1 MKYSLELRGLNKY
14 NLEMVKSSFF
24 TLFLFIFFAIFPSS
38 LVRLEHNTKMAS
50 KAMERGFK
58 LILGSQSMARKRI
71 LAEMGYDFT
80 IVTADIDE
88 KAIRREKPEDLV
100 VAIAEAKADEI
111 ISKLGGRS
119 QFAQDPQPTILIT
132 ADTVVVYKGV
142 IREKPTSKEEAR
154 EFIKGYSGSH
164 GGVVGSVIVS
174 NLKTGVRK
182 GGWDKAE
189 VYFHEIPEKVIDDL
203 VKLLNTLVLPTL
215 NLTILIDDA
224 ITFKVA
230 GGLTLEHPLISPF
243 IDTVVGGVDTV
254 MGLPKELT
262 EKFISDVL

>member
-1 MKYSLELRGLNKY
+1 
-14 NLEMVKSSFF
+14 
-24 TLFLFIFFAIFPSS
+24 
-38 LVRLEHNTKMAS
+38 MAT

-71 LAEMGYDFT
+71 LAEMGYNFT

-88 KAIRREKPEDLV
+88 KAIRTEKPEDLV
-100 VAIAEAKADEI
+100 VAIAEAKAEEI
-111 ISKLGGRS
+111 ISKLGGQS
-119 QFAQDPQPTILIT
+119 QFAQDPEPTILIT

-164 GGVVGSVIVS
+164 GGVVGSVIVR
-174 NLKTGVRK
+174 NLKTGVRR

-189 VYFHEIPEKVIDDL
+189 VYFHEIPENVIDD
-203 VKLLNTLVLPTL
+203 
-215 NLTILIDDA
+215 LIDDA

>member
-1 MKYSLELRGLNKY
+1 
-14 NLEMVKSSFF
+14 
-24 TLFLFIFFAIFPSS
+24 
-38 LVRLEHNTKMAS
+38 MAK
-50 KAMERGFK
+50 KAMEKRFK
-58 LILGSQSMARKRI
+58 LILGSQSMARKQI

-88 KAIRREKPEDLV
+88 KAIRKEKPEDLV
-100 VAIAEAKADEI
+100 VAIAEAKANEI
-111 ISKLGGRS
+111 ILKFGGES
-119 QFAQDPQPTILIT
+119 QFAQDSQPTLLIT

-164 GGVVGSVIVS
+164 GGVVGSVLVR
-174 NLKTGVRK
+174 NLKTGVRR

-189 VYFHEIPEKVIDDL
+189 VYFHEIPEQVIDD
-203 VKLLNTLVLPTL
+203 
-215 NLTILIDDA
+215 LIDDA

-230 GGLTLEHPLISPF
+230 GGLMLEHPLISPF
-243 IDTVVGGVDTV
+243 IDSVVGGVDTV

-262 EKFISDVL
+262 ENFINDVL

>member
-1 MKYSLELRGLNKY
+1 M
-14 NLEMVKSSFF
+14 
-24 TLFLFIFFAIFPSS
+24 
-38 LVRLEHNTKMAS
+38 NTTRKQ
-50 KAMERGFK
+50 
-58 LILGSQSMARKRI
+58 LILGSQSMARKKI
-71 LAEMGYDFT
+71 LGEMGYDFT

-88 KAIRREKPEDLV
+88 KAIRRDNPQDLV
-100 VAIAEAKADEI
+100 VALAQAKADEI
-111 ISKLGGRS
+111 ISKLGGQS
-119 QFAQDPQPTILIT
+119 QFAQDPLPTLLIT

-154 EFIKGYSGSH
+154 QFIKGYSGSH

-174 NLKTGVRK
+174 NLKTGVQRA
-182 GGWDKAE
+182 GWDKAE
-189 VYFHEIPEKVIDDL
+189 IDDS
-203 VKLLNTLVLPTL
+203 
-215 NLTILIDDA
+215 

-262 EKFISDVL
+262 EKFITDVL

>member
-1 MKYSLELRGLNKY
+1 M
-14 NLEMVKSSFF
+14 
-24 TLFLFIFFAIFPSS
+24 SS
-38 LVRLEHNTKMAS
+38 LAGLGHPELEHNTMAT

-71 LAEMGYDFT
+71 LAEMGYNFT

-111 ISKLGGRS
+111 ISKLGGVS
-119 QFAQDPQPTILIT
+119 QFAQDPEPTLLIA

-154 EFIKGYSGSH
+154 QFIKGYSGSH
-164 GGVVGSVIVS
+164 GGVVGSVIVR
-174 NLKTGVRK
+174 NLKTGVRR

-189 VYFHEIPEKVIDDL
+189 VYFHEIPEQVIDD
-203 VKLLNTLVLPTL
+203 
-215 NLTILIDDA
+215 LIDDA

-243 IDTVVGGVDTV
+243 IDTVVGGADTV

-262 EKFISDVL
+262 EKFISEVL

>member
-1 MKYSLELRGLNKY
+1 
-14 NLEMVKSSFF
+14 MVKK
-24 TLFLFIFFAIFPSS
+24 T
-38 LVRLEHNTKMAS
+38 
-50 KAMERGFK
+50 MEKGFK

-88 KAIRREKPEDLV
+88 KAIRKDKPEDLV
-100 VAIAEAKADEI
+100 VAVAEAKANEI
-111 ISKLGGRS
+111 ISKLGGES
-119 QFAQDPQPTILIT
+119 QFAQDHHHQPTLLIT

-164 GGVVGSVIVS
+164 GGVVGSVIVR
-174 NLKTGVRK
+174 NLQTGVRR
-182 GGWDKAE
+182 GGWEKAE
-189 VYFHEIPEKVIDDL
+189 VYFHEIPEQVIDD
-203 VKLLNTLVLPTL
+203 
-215 NLTILIDDA
+215 LIDDA

-230 GGLTLEHPLISPF
+230 GGLMLEHPLISPF
-243 IDTVVGGVDTV
+243 IDSVMGGVDTV

-262 EKFISDVL
+262 QKFINDVL

>member
-1 MKYSLELRGLNKY
+1 
-14 NLEMVKSSFF
+14 
-24 TLFLFIFFAIFPSS
+24 
-38 LVRLEHNTKMAS
+38 MAT

-71 LAEMGYDFT
+71 LTEMGYNFT
-80 IVTADIDE
+80 VVTADIDE
-88 KAIRREKPEDLV
+88 KAIRTEKPEDLV
-100 VAIAEAKADEI
+100 VAIAEAKADEV
-111 ISKLGGRS
+111 ISKLGGQS
-119 QFAQDPQPTILIT
+119 QFEQDPEPTILIT
-132 ADTVVVYKGV
+132 ADTVVVYKGA
-142 IREKPTSKEEAR
+142 IREKPISKEEAR

-174 NLKTGVRK
+174 NLKTGVRR

-189 VYFHEIPEKVIDDL
+189 VYFHEIPEKVIDD
-203 VKLLNTLVLPTL
+203 
-215 NLTILIDDA
+215 LIDDA

-262 EKFISDVL
+262 EKFINDVL

>member
-1 MKYSLELRGLNKY
+1 MGLKTHKFFLRIL
-14 NLEMVKSSFF
+14 L
-24 TLFLFIFFAIFPSS
+24 IFVIFPSS
-38 LVRLEHNTKMAS
+38 LFRLEHNTTMTT

-71 LAEMGYDFT
+71 LAEMGYDYT

-88 KAIRREKPEDLV
+88 KAIRTEKPEDLV
-100 VAIAEAKADEI
+100 VALAEAKANEI
-111 ISKLGGRS
+111 ISKLGGES
-119 QFAQDPQPTILIT
+119 QFAKDPQPTLLIT

-142 IREKPTSKEEAR
+142 IREKPTTKEEAR

-164 GGVVGSVIVS
+164 GGVVGSVLVR
-174 NLKTGVRK
+174 NLKTGVKK

-189 VYFHEIPEKVIDDL
+189 VYFHEIPEQVIDG
-203 VKLLNTLVLPTL
+203 
-215 NLTILIDDA
+215 LIDDA
-224 ITFKVA
+224 ITYKVA

-243 IDTVVGGVDTV
+243 IDSVVGGVDTV

-262 EKFISDVL
+262 EKFINDVLL

>member
-1 MKYSLELRGLNKY
+1 
-14 NLEMVKSSFF
+14 MVK
-24 TLFLFIFFAIFPSS
+24 LFLQFLLFFAIFPSS
-38 LVRLEHNTKMAS
+38 LFRLEQNATMTS

-71 LAEMGYDFT
+71 LAEMGYDYT

-88 KAIRREKPEDLV
+88 KAIRTDKPEDLV
-100 VAIAEAKADEI
+100 VALAEAKANEI
-111 ISKLGGRS
+111 ISKLGGES
-119 QFAQDPQPTILIT
+119 QFAQDPQPTLLIT

-142 IREKPTSKEEAR
+142 IREKPTTKEEAR

-164 GGVVGSVIVS
+164 GGVVGSVLVS
-174 NLKTGVRK
+174 NLKTGVRR

-189 VYFHEIPEKVIDDL
+189 VYFHEIPEQVID
-203 VKLLNTLVLPTL
+203 N
-215 NLTILIDDA
+215 LIDDA
-224 ITFKVA
+224 ITYKVA

-243 IDTVVGGVDTV
+243 VDSVVGGVDTV

-262 EKFISDVL
+262 EKFINDVL

>member
-1 MKYSLELRGLNKY
+1 MGLKTH
-14 NLEMVKSSFF
+14 KI
-24 TLFLFIFFAIFPSS
+24 FLQILLIFVIFPSS
-38 LVRLEHNTKMAS
+38 LFRLERNTKMTT

-71 LAEMGYDFT
+71 LAEMGYDYT

-88 KAIRREKPEDLV
+88 KAIRTEKPEDLV
-100 VAIAEAKADEI
+100 VALAEAKANEI
-111 ISKLGGRS
+111 ISKLGGES
-119 QFAQDPQPTILIT
+119 QFAQDPQPTLLIT

-142 IREKPTSKEEAR
+142 IREKPTTKEEAR

-164 GGVVGSVIVS
+164 GGVVGSVLVR
-174 NLKTGVRK
+174 NLKTGVRR

-189 VYFHEIPEKVIDDL
+189 VYFHEIPEQVIDD
-203 VKLLNTLVLPTL
+203 
-215 NLTILIDDA
+215 LIDDA
-224 ITFKVA
+224 ITYKVA

-243 IDTVVGGVDTV
+243 IDSVVGGVDTV

-262 EKFISDVL
+262 EKFINDVLYSSSPF